1 VKVEGNA
8 RLRKC
13 ADIVRALLNR
23 ETVSHY
29 GRVTLVDC
37 KLYSRPKQPPL
48 LFGAAVREVSAEFLG
63 SWADGLLTV
72 SGKPEQ
78 VEKVVEAFQR
88 GGGKGKPLFM
98 QVGLNW
104 APTEEEALQGA
115 HEQWRYNFLG
125 GEVNWELRSP
135 QGFDMATR
143 YVKPE
148 DIKDSLLISSDL
160 NQHVDWLSQFIEL
173 GFEELQLDQVGRN
186 QDAFLEAFGTK
197 VLPQLR

>member
-1 VKVEGNA
+1 
-8 RLRKC
+8 
-13 ADIVRALLNR
+13 
-23 ETVSHY
+23 
-29 GRVTLVDC
+29 
-37 KLYSRPKQPPL
+37 
-48 LFGAAVREVSAEFLG
+48 
-63 SWADGLLTV
+63 
-72 SGKPEQ
+72 
-78 VEKVVEAFQR
+78 
-88 GGGKGKPLFM
+88 
-98 QVGLNW
+98 
-104 APTEEEALQGA
+104 
-115 HEQWRYNFLG
+115 
-125 GEVNWELRSP
+125 VNWELRSP